1 MSRSV
6 RASAS
11 HIAALLLLGCISV
24 AAQTKLTL
32 EQAVAIALEKN
43 PARKAVVFEQRIATA
58 NFKLSRAPLLPR
70 FGFNETY
77 QDGNDPVYVF
87 GSKLR
92 QQRFSA
98 ADFALNQLNKPTPF
112 TNYVTGFS
120 GQWRLFD
127 SGANWTRVM
136 QARQAT
142 ELARRNLDRTD
153 QELLLRVVDAYTGAL
168 LAKRQLEVARDAE
181 KSAQSALDRARANVQ
196 AGMSVESDLLSAQVN
211 YAARQQELIRAQDDV
226 SIAAARINHELGVP
240 ADTNYELGEV
250 LADRVFPDEPLE
262 KLETRALDHRP
273 DLRGLALQQSI
284 QQDNVK
290 IAQAAFGPTVN
301 AIGNWEADNPRF
313 GGGGGNDWMLGLEV
327 RLDLFDGGARVAQLQ
342 RERALKQKVDAL
354 RESAVSG
361 VRLEVR
367 KAYFDYDAA
376 RRQLE
381 VARTAVAQADESLR
395 IGHDR
400 YDAGINTI
408 TDLLRME
415 EADVRAK
422 TDYWQTVYRVQSSY
436 ANLELATGTLSP
448 DSPVVK
454 Q

>member
-1 MSRSV
+1 MNRV
-6 RASAS
+6 ARLGAV
-11 HIAALLLLGCISV
+11 LLGAFLSAIAISA

-32 EQAVAIALEKN
+32 EQAVSVALEKN
-43 PARKAVVFEQRIATA
+43 PVRKAAVFEQRAA
-58 NFKLSRAPLLPR
+58 FAGFKLSRAPLLPR
-70 FGFNETY
+70 IAFSEIY

-87 GSKLR
+87 GAKLR
-92 QQRFSA
+92 QQRFA
-98 ADFALNQLNKPTPF
+98 TADFALNQLNTPTPF
-112 TNYVTGFS
+112 SNYVTRFS

-127 SGANWTRVM
+127 SGATWARRM
-136 QARQAT
+136 QARKASD
-142 ELARRNLDRTD
+142 LAQRQLDRTD
-153 QELLLRVVDAYTGAL
+153 QELVMRVVDAYTGML
-168 LAKRQLEVARDAE
+168 VAKRQLEVAQDAV

-211 YAARQQELIRAQDDV
+211 YAARQQELIRAQDDL
-226 SIAAARINHELGVP
+226 SIAGARLNHELGV
-240 ADTNYELGEV
+240 AVDTNYELAGV
-250 LADRVFPDEPLE
+250 LADRVFPSEPLDQ
-262 KLETRALDHRP
+262 LEARALKRRP
-273 DLRGLALQQSI
+273 DLQGIALQQLI
-284 QQDNVK
+284 QQNSVK
-290 IAQAAFGPTVN
+290 IAKGAFGPTVN
-301 AIGNWEADNPRF
+301 AVGNWEVDNPRF
-313 GGGGGNDWMLGLEV
+313 SGGGGNDWLFGLEV
-327 RLDLFDGGARVAQLQ
+327 RLDLFDGGARTAQLQ
-342 RERALKQKVDAL
+342 RERALKEKVDAL

-422 TDYWQTVYRVQSSY
+422 TDYWQAVYRVQSSY

>member
-1 MSRSV
+1 MNRVARLS
-6 RASAS
+6 
-11 HIAALLLLGCISV
+11 ALLLEAFLSAISISA

-32 EQAVAIALEKN
+32 EQAVVVALERN
-43 PARKAVVFEQRIATA
+43 PVRKAAVFEQRAA
-58 NFKLSRAPLLPR
+58 FAGFKLSRAPLLPR
-70 FGFNETY
+70 IAFSETY

-87 GSKLR
+87 GAKLR
-92 QQRFSA
+92 QQRFA
-98 ADFALNQLNKPTPF
+98 TADFALNQLNTPTPF
-112 TNYVTGFS
+112 SNYVARFS
-120 GQWRLFD
+120 GQWQLFD
-127 SGANWTRVM
+127 SGATWARTM
-136 QARQAT
+136 QARKASN
-142 ELARRNLDRTD
+142 LAQRNLDRTD
-153 QELLLRVVDAYTGAL
+153 QELVMRVVDAYTGLL
-168 LAKRQLEVARDAE
+168 LAKRQVEVSREAM
-181 KSAQSALDRARANVQ
+181 KSSQSVLDRARSNVE

-211 YAARQQELIRAQDDV
+211 HAARQQELIRAENDA
-226 SIAAARINHELGVP
+226 SIAAARLNHELGVA
-240 ADTNYELGEV
+240 ADTNYDLAGV
-250 LADRVFPDEPLE
+250 LADRVFPSEPLDQ
-262 KLETRALDHRP
+262 LEARALDRRP
-273 DLRGLALQQSI
+273 DLQGIALQQSI
-284 QQDNVK
+284 QQNSVK
-290 IAQAAFGPTVN
+290 IAKAAFGPTVN
-301 AIGNWEADNPRF
+301 AVGNWEADNPRF
-313 GGGGGNDWMLGLEV
+313 GGGGGNDWMFGLEV
-327 RLDLFDGGARVAQLQ
+327 RLDLFDGGARTAQLQ

-422 TDYWQTVYRVQSSY
+422 TDYWQAVYRVQSSY

>member
-6 RASAS
+6 RAG
-11 HIAALLLLGCISV
+11 ALAVATILLLGYISV

-32 EQAVAIALEKN
+32 EQAAAVALEKN
-43 PARKAVVFEQRIATA
+43 PTHKAVVFEQRIAAA

-70 FGFNETY
+70 IGFSETY

-87 GSKLR
+87 GAKLR
-92 QQRFSA
+92 QQRFTA
-98 ADFALNQLNKPTPF
+98 ADFAPNLLNRPSPF
-112 TNYVTGFS
+112 TNYVTGFY

-127 SGANWTRVM
+127 SGASWTRLT
-136 QARQAT
+136 QARQAS
-142 ELARRNLDRTD
+142 ELAKHNLDRTD

-168 LAKRQLEVARDAE
+168 LAKRRLEVAQGAE
-181 KSAQSALDRARANVQ
+181 KSAQSALDHARANVE
-196 AGMSVESDLLSAQVN
+196 AGMSVESDLLSSQVN
-211 YAARQQELIRAQDDV
+211 HAARQQELIRAQDDV
-226 SIAAARINHELGVP
+226 SIAAARLNHELGVS

-250 LADRVFPDEPLE
+250 LADRVFPAEPLE
-262 KLETRALDHRP
+262 QLEARALDHRP
-273 DLRGLALQQSI
+273 DLHSLALQQLI

-301 AIGNWEADNPRF
+301 AIGNWETDNPRF
-313 GGGGGNDWMLGLEV
+313 SGGGGNDWMLGLEV
-327 RLDLFDGGARVAQLQ
+327 RLELFDGGARVAQLQ
-342 RERALKQKVDAL
+342 RERALKLKVDAL
-354 RESAVSG
+354 HEAAASE

-400 YDAGINTI
+400 YDAGLNTI

-422 TDYWQTVYRVQSSY
+422 TDYWQAVYRVQSSY